1 MQGERGS
8 AGRPLDGVRILA
20 VEQMQSLPFAT
31 QLLAQLGAEVVKVEH
46 PEQGDSGRASLP
58 AVRDVDGR
66 DVGATYLRNNLFKQS
81 LTVDL
86 KRPEGVALLLR
97 MAPRFDVF
105 AENFKAGT
113 LERLGLGVE
122 AVAAAAPRAIYVS
135 VSGFGSGDSPY
146 RSWGAY
152 APIAESMGGFAHFRS
167 EPGERPR
174 LGGAGALGDL
184 GTALFA
190 AVGILAALRQRERSG
205 RGQHVD
211 VAMYDAMVAMA
222 DVVPFFWSM
231 GVRSRSDR
239 VAGIIDVFRARDGWF
254 TVQCVRDH
262 QLAALA
268 RALGRAEWLADPRLA
283 TRRGWA
289 EQSEALVRPALE
301 AWAAD
306 KTRLEA
312 CHALNAAGVAAGPC
326 HGPEDVIRDPHLRA
340 RRMLLEVAR
349 PDGGDPL
356 LVVGNPIKL
365 SDAPERA
372 VERWPALGEHTA
384 AVLRRDAGLSD
395 AEIAELRG
403 KGVV

>member
-1 MQGERGS
+1 
-8 AGRPLDGVRILA
+8 
-20 VEQMQSLPFAT
+20 
-31 QLLAQLGAEVVKVEH
+31 
-46 PEQGDSGRASLP
+46 
-58 AVRDVDGR
+58 VRDVDGR
-66 DVGATYLRNNLFKQS
+66 QVGATYLRNNLFKQS

-86 KRPEGVALLLR
+86 KRPEGVALLLA

-113 LERLGLGVE
+113 LARLGLGYE
-122 AVAAAAPRAIYVS
+122 AVSAAAPRAIYVS
-135 VSGFGSGDSPY
+135 VSGFGNRGDSPY

-152 APIAESMGGFAHFRS
+152 APIAESMGGFATFRS

-231 GVRSRSDR
+231 GVRSRGER

-254 TVQCVRDH
+254 TVQCIREH

-268 RALGRAEWLADPRLA
+268 RALGRDEWLADPRLA

-301 AWAAD
+301 AWAAE

-312 CHALNAAGVAAGPC
+312 CHALNAQGVAAGPC
-326 HGPEDVIRDPHLRA
+326 HGPEDIIGDPHLRT

-365 SDAPERA
+365 SDAPEPP

-384 AVLRRDAGLSD
+384 EVLRRDAGLSD
-395 AEIAELRG
+395 AEIAELRA